1 MQNEAQYDLDKK
13 AAKVSALSSNSL
25 DKYEYLT
32 GEALGLN
39 PSTIEQA
46 KFEYSP
52 LGKTFDKRLD
62 KDNKKEGMFKRLKN
76 IEGKIKGENKKES
89 EPIKNEEQSEVLND
103 QSTMADKKLKEIAL
117 LKDKLDYI
125 FKNFGSNFNSIGKNV
140 LKKLAKDEKNID
152 YNNLFF
158 EIYDKFVAKDVAF
171 LEEFGTLY
179 DLLIYLL
186 GDAERVLTF
195 TEAQIYFFKA
205 MHVLEIIISSIKN
218 DITNQSEG
226 QKKEI
231 FAEQE
236 SVLNN
241 A

>member
-1 MQNEAQYDLDKK
+1 M
-13 AAKVSALSSNSL
+13 SSNNL

-32 GEALGLN
+32 GEGLGYIQIV
-39 PSTIEQA
+39 IEKA

-52 LGKTFDKRLD
+52 LGKIFTKGLD
-62 KDNKKEGMFKRLKN
+62 KDEDKKEGLLKRLKN

-89 EPIKNEEQSEVLND
+89 EPIKNEEQSEVLKD

>member
-1 MQNEAQYDLDKK
+1 M
-13 AAKVSALSSNSL
+13 SSNNL

-32 GEALGLN
+32 REGLGCK
-39 PSTIEQA
+39 PIVIEKA
-46 KFEYSP
+46 RFEYSQ
-52 LGKTFDKRLD
+52 LGKIFTEGLD
-62 KDNKKEGMFKRLKN
+62 KDEDKKEGLLKRLKN
-76 IEGKIKGENKKES
+76 IEGKIKGENEKES
-89 EPIKNEEQSEVLND
+89 KPIKNED
-103 QSTMADKKLKEIAL
+103 QSGVLKDQSAMADKKLKETVL
-117 LKDKLDYI
+117 LKNKLDYI

-171 LEEFGTLY
+171 LDEFGTLY

-186 GDAERVLTF
+186 GDAERVLSF

-218 DITNQSEG
+218 DITNQSE
-226 QKKEI
+226 
-231 FAEQE
+231 EQRK
-236 SVLNN
+236 
-241 A
+241 